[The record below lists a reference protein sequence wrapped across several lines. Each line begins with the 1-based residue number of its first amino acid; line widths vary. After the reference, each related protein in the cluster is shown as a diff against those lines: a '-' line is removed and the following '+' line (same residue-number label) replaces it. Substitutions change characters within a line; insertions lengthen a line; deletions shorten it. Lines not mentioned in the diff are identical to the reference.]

1 MDDVP
6 AGPASPGP
14 RRPSLSVVIPVH
26 NGGRD
31 FEHCLR
37 RLRDALEAEH
47 ELIVVDDG
55 STDDSAALA
64 ESFGAVV
71 VRNATAHGPASARNT
86 GAKAASAPLIFFLDA
101 DVAIH
106 SDTLARVIA
115 RFEADPDLAALFGS
129 YDDSPTAPGL
139 VSQFRNLLHHYV
151 HQQGRFTAE
160 ARPARTFWT
169 GCGAIRR
176 QVFLDYGGFDPRL
189 YRRPAIEDIEL
200 GYRLTRGGRRI
211 ILARDIQATHMK
223 RWTLAS
229 VLRTDVFQRGVP
241 WMLLLKRSRIDE
253 TDLNVRPEQR
263 ICVVIAGM
271 VTLAVAGSAAL
282 AVLSPLAIAA
292 AGLGLIVALNADF
305 YRFLAR
311 RRGAGF
317 ALAAIPLHYIYFCC
331 CAVSVVLAL
340 LYWHLVLRHEAAP
353 VSLATPEVGDPEARI
368 ATIRTDQP
376 AGSRPRAA
384 AASPP
389 IDVQAQAGRPTRW
402 TKQ

>member
-37 RLRDALEAEH
+37 RLRDALQAEH

-55 STDDSAALA
+55 STDGSAALA

-71 VRNATAHGPASARNT
+71 VRNATAQGPASARNT

-101 DVAIH
+101 DVAVH
-106 SDTLARVIA
+106 PDTLQRAAA
-115 RFEADPDLAALFGS
+115 RFQAHPDLAALFGS
-129 YDDSPTAPGL
+129 YDDLPTAPGM

-151 HQQGRFTAE
+151 HQQGSFVAE

-176 QVFLDYGGFDPRL
+176 QVFLDFGGFDPQL

-200 GYRLTRGGRRI
+200 GYRLTRGGCRI
-211 ILARDIQATHMK
+211 ILARDVQATHMK

-229 VLRTDVFQRGVP
+229 VLRTDIFRRGVP
-241 WMLLLKRSRIDE
+241 WMLLMKRSRIDE

-263 ICVVIAGM
+263 ICVVIAGL
-271 VTLAVAGSAAL
+271 VTLAVLGAAAL
-282 AVLSPLAIAA
+282 ATPWLLAA
-292 AGLGLIVALNADF
+292 AAMGLGLIVALNADF

-311 RRGAGF
+311 RRGPGF
-317 ALAAIPLHYIYFCC
+317 ALAAIPLHYVYYCC
-331 CAVSVVLAL
+331 CGVSVVIAL
-340 LYWHLVLRHEAAP
+340 GYWHLALQYEEAAAA
-353 VSLATPEVGDPEARI
+353 ATAPAGGGFEAR
-368 ATIRTDQP
+368 TSTVRKDQP
-376 AGSRPRAA
+376 AVSRPKAKAR
-384 AASPP
+384 
-389 IDVQAQAGRPTRW
+389 RPARW
-402 TKQ
+402 IKW